1 MSKGSKQRPTNS
13 EAFSANFDKIFGAR
27 DIPKTGTYVQT
38 ENGFVAQE
46 DYFRPESVNAP
57 GIMKPLES
65 FKSPIDGS
73 IISDRRKLAAHNKRH
88 GVTNSADYSNNYLE
102 RKTQQRVA
110 SGERYLKQTRFE
122 DINKAIEGRS

>member
-1 MSKGSKQRPTNS
+1 VSKGSKQRPTNS
-13 EAFSANFDKIFGAR
+13 EAFSDNFDKIFGDR

-38 ENGFVAQE
+38 ENGFVPRE
-46 DYFRPESVNAP
+46 DYVRPDSVNAP
-57 GIMKPLES
+57 SIMKPLEA

-73 IISDRRKLAAHNKRH
+73 IISDRGKLAAHNKRH

-110 SGERYLKQTRFE
+110 SGDRYLKQTRFE
-122 DINKAIEGRS
+122 DISRAIESHS

>member
-13 EAFSANFDKIFGAR
+13 EAFSDNFDKIFGDR

-38 ENGFVAQE
+38 ENGFVPRE
-46 DYFRPESVNAP
+46 DYVRPDSVNAP
-57 GIMKPLES
+57 SIMKPLEA

-73 IISDRRKLAAHNKRH
+73 IISDRGKLAAHNKRH

-110 SGERYLKQTRFE
+110 SGDRYLKQTRFE
-122 DINKAIEGRS
+122 DISRAIESHS

>member
-13 EAFSANFDKIFGAR
+13 EAFSSNFDKIFGDR

-38 ENGFVAQE
+38 ENGFVPRE
-46 DYFRPESVNAP
+46 DYVRPDRVNAP
-57 GIMKPLES
+57 SIMKPLEA

-73 IISDRRKLAAHNKRH
+73 IISDRGKLAAHNKRH

-110 SGERYLKQTRFE
+110 SGERHLKQTRFE
-122 DINKAIEGRS
+122 DISRAIESHS